1 MTILFEFYKNFKIT
15 SFSLRK
21 WKKQTNKTRAAAAAF
36 MYQCPSLGTFYMCV
50 WVCCVLYGPR
60 LCVAKS
66 LYFESSVKVKFYG
79 IDLIFEI
86 KIKHDVNFFILYNK
100 LSSLSTGY
108 LDRAFKVKRF
118 AIFDFSQQKGKA
130 LRA

>member
-1 MTILFEFYKNFKIT
+1 M
-15 SFSLRK
+15 
-21 WKKQTNKTRAAAAAF
+21 
-36 MYQCPSLGTFYMCV
+36 
-50 WVCCVLYGPR
+50 
-60 LCVAKS
+60 AKS

-118 AIFDFSQQKGKA
+118 AIFDLSQQKGKV